1 MKQKQ
6 YTPLSVAEMGVSIY
20 AANEGY
26 LEDIELN
33 KVLDFEAALLS
44 FMNSEHADLMNQI
57 NDSGDWNDDIEA
69 QFKAA
74 LDKFKSTGSW

>member
-1 MKQKQ
+1 M
-6 YTPLSVAEMGVSIY
+6 AISIY

-57 NDSGDWNDDIEA
+57 NESGDWNDDIEA

-74 LDKFKSTGSW
+74 LDKFKSTGS